1 MHQNTLT
8 VFVGH
13 DGQMIE
19 VTQKTFRTR
28 RDPVTGLAE
37 YLPEQASSDPD
48 SSHALSG
55 AGEAII
61 TSDDSDDSFAR
72 IDVRTDLPTGW

>member
-1 MHQNTLT
+1 MHQHTLT

-19 VTQKTFRTR
+19 VTQKTFSTR

-37 YLPEQASSDPD
+37 YLPEQTISDLHP
-48 SSHALSG
+48 SRALSG
-55 AGEAII
+55 ADGDII
-61 TSDDSDDSFAR
+61 TSEDADDSFAR
-72 IDVRTDLPTGW
+72 IDVRGDLPIGW